1 MSGRFAGWNAVINDG
16 AAGAGCAASD
26 IFARKGAILAI
37 VDIQEKAGLASD
49 KASLVNGGVPFVD
62 TEMPVEP

>member
-1 MSGRFAGWNAVINDG
+1 MSGRFAGWNAAINDG
-16 AAGAGCAASD
+16 AAGAASD

-37 VDIQEKAGLASD
+37 VDIQEQAGLASD

-62 TEMPVEP
+62 TAMPVEP